1 MKDEIIV
8 TFLLGYVFGRVS
20 SKYGGVEQTFQK
32 LLRLVIDLYN
42 IFCNPKARS
51 LGNQLESV
59 ESESEFESETA
70 RELFKP
76 VVEELRRRHKS
87 TSSKVSLVHT

>member
-42 IFCNPKARS
+42 IFCNPKAMS
-51 LGNQLESV
+51 IEHLEV